1 VVKEIEN
8 GVKPKRDTIFHTIL
22 KPASVD
28 AGYTPPPVD
37 HIVDEAYGL
46 TAAAA
51 ETTGNAMSMCAF
63 HVLHNPH
70 IYAKLRK
77 ELLEAFPD
85 PAASLDYL
93 SLEKLPYLTGV
104 VKEGLRLS
112 YGVIYPL
119 PRVVPKGGAS
129 YNGVYIPEGV
139 SRYWLGRY

>member
-1 VVKEIEN
+1 LVVVKEIEN

-22 KPASVD
+22 NASGVD
-28 AGYTPPPVD
+28 APPVD

-46 TAAAA
+46 TVAAA
-51 ETTGNAMSMCAF
+51 ETTGNAMAMCAF
-63 HVLHNPH
+63 HVLYNPN

-77 ELLEAFPD
+77 ELLEAFPN
-85 PAASLDYL
+85 PTAPLDFL

-119 PRVVPKGGAS
+119 PRVVSQGGAS

-139 SRYWLGRY
+139 SGSDKVQSP